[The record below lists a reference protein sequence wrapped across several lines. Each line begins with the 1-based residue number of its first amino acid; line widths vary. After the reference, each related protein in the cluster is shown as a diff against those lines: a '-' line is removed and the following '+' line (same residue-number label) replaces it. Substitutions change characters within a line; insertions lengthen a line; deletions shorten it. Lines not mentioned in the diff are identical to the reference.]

1 MLIALLLVKLYLSSS
16 EKIVCLSSIF
26 FSMLNDITEI
36 YRKIKPVIE
45 RRMEEFREIWEK
57 GSEEDIFE
65 ELAFCLL
72 TPQSKARICWMAVER
87 MKKNEVLLRGSYEE
101 ILENLQGVRFKYTKA
116 QNIILAREFFMQEGK
131 LSIRDKLKEFSNPWE
146 MREYLVKN
154 IRGIGYK
161 EASHFLRNI
170 GMGEKLA
177 ILDRH
182 IMRNLRKLGV
192 IGEIPRNLT
201 RKKYLEIEEKMH
213 AFCEEIGIPLAHFDL
228 LLWYLETGFVFK

>member
-1 MLIALLLVKLYLSSS
+1 
-16 EKIVCLSSIF
+16 
-26 FSMLNDITEI
+26 MLNEIREI

-45 RRMEEFREIWEK
+45 KRIEEFREIWEK
-57 GSEEDIFE
+57 GGEEDIFE

-72 TPQSKARICWMAVER
+72 TPQSKARICWTAVER
-87 MKKNEVLLRGSYEE
+87 MKKNDVLLRGRYEE

-116 QNIILAREFFMQEGK
+116 QNIILAREFFMHKGK

-170 GMGEKLA
+170 GIGEKLA

>member
-1 MLIALLLVKLYLSSS
+1 
-16 EKIVCLSSIF
+16 
-26 FSMLNDITEI
+26 
-36 YRKIKPVIE
+36 
-45 RRMEEFREIWEK
+45 MEEFREIWEK
-57 GSEEDIFE
+57 GGEEDIFE

-72 TPQSKARICWMAVER
+72 TPQSKARICWTAVER
-87 MKKNEVLLRGSYEE
+87 MKKNDVLLRGRYEE

-170 GMGEKLA
+170 GIGETLA

-182 IMRNLRKLGV
+182 VMRNLRKLGV

>member
-1 MLIALLLVKLYLSSS
+1 
-16 EKIVCLSSIF
+16 
-26 FSMLNDITEI
+26 MLNDIREI

-45 RRMEEFREIWEK
+45 KRIEEFREIWEK
-57 GSEEDIFE
+57 GGEEDIFE

-72 TPQSKARICWMAVER
+72 TPQSKARICWTAVER
-87 MKKNEVLLRGSYEE
+87 MKKNDVLLRGRYEE

-170 GMGEKLA
+170 GIGEKLA

-182 IMRNLRKLGV
+182 VMRNLRKLGV

>member
-1 MLIALLLVKLYLSSS
+1 
-16 EKIVCLSSIF
+16 
-26 FSMLNDITEI
+26 MLNDIREI

-45 RRMEEFREIWEK
+45 KRIEEFREIWEK
-57 GSEEDIFE
+57 GGEEDIFE

-72 TPQSKARICWMAVER
+72 TPQSKARICWTAVER
-87 MKKNEVLLRGSYEE
+87 MKKNDVLLRGRYEE

-170 GMGEKLA
+170 GIGETLA

-182 IMRNLRKLGV
+182 VMRNLRKLGV
-192 IGEIPRNLT
+192 IKEIPRNLT

>member
-1 MLIALLLVKLYLSSS
+1 
-16 EKIVCLSSIF
+16 
-26 FSMLNDITEI
+26 MLNDITEI

-146 MREYLVKN
+146 MREYLVKT

>member
-146 MREYLVKN
+146 MREYLVKT

>member
-1 MLIALLLVKLYLSSS
+1 
-16 EKIVCLSSIF
+16 
-26 FSMLNDITEI
+26 MLNLMEI

-45 RRMEEFREIWEK
+45 RRMEEFREIWEN

-87 MKKNEVLLRGSYEE
+87 MRKNKVLLRGSYEE
-101 ILENLQGVRFKYTKA
+101 ILENLQGVRFKYKKA

-131 LSIRDKLKEFSNPWE
+131 LSIRDKLKEFSNPKD

-170 GMGEKLA
+170 GRGEELA

-192 IGEIPRNLT
+192 IKEIPRNLH

>member
-1 MLIALLLVKLYLSSS
+1 
-16 EKIVCLSSIF
+16 
-26 FSMLNDITEI
+26 MLNDIREI

-45 RRMEEFREIWEK
+45 KRIEEFREIWEK
-57 GSEEDIFE
+57 GGEEDIFE

-72 TPQSKARICWMAVER
+72 TPQSKARICWTAVER
-87 MKKNEVLLRGSYEE
+87 MKKNDVLLRGRYEE

-116 QNIILAREFFMQEGK
+116 QNIILAREFFMHKGK

-170 GMGEKLA
+170 GIGETLA

-182 IMRNLRKLGV
+182 VMRNLRKLGV
-192 IGEIPRNLT
+192 IKEIPRNLT